1 MTINQKIKV
10 GNKMKIIVLDDF
22 LSDGILKEKV
32 FRNKIDEIDWNDYS
46 KCNVLIKGCSQAT
59 IPTWAYLII
68 TSRLTKY
75 AKNIY
80 FGDVRSA
87 IKVS

>member
-1 MTINQKIKV
+1 MIFK
-10 GNKMKIIVLDDF
+10 
-22 LSDGILKEKV
+22 DGILKEKILE
-32 FRNKIDEIDWNDYS
+32 KINVLISQYTN
-46 KCNVLIKGCSQAT
+46 CNVLIKGCSQAT

-68 TSRLTKY
+68 TARLTKY

-80 FGDVRSA
+80 YGDVRSA